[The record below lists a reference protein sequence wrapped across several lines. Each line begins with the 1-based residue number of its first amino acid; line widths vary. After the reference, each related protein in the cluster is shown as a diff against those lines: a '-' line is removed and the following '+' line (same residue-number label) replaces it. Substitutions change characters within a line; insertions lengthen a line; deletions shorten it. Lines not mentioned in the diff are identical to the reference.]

1 MVVLLVLVVF
11 AVLIYEVW
19 SLVQL
24 VRYAWG
30 QWVEWWTSRTKGP
43 ATADSTATLVVGR
56 DGDEARHSSSMKL
69 EAEEMQQLPGSSS
82 LGPSLVDLKSASAV
96 IIAST
101 HAPDD
106 CDDQP
111 SLPCAP
117 SQRPLWPSIQRDT
130 EAIVVHCQSQ
140 RREMMDSEA
149 IKQPSVKE
157 DSSSVSGLST
167 AGTYIKSWPS
177 LNASANDEKQ

>member
-101 HAPDD
+101 HAPND
-106 CDDQP
+106 CDASP
-111 SLPCAP
+111 MCTFSAAIVAVHTEGYRGHR
-117 SQRPLWPSIQRDT
+117 RPLPVSAAGDDGFRGHKTAKCQGGLFFSLRL
-130 EAIVVHCQSQ
+130 VHSRNLYQVL
-140 RREMMDSEA
+140 A
-149 IKQPSVKE
+149 
-157 DSSSVSGLST
+157 
-167 AGTYIKSWPS
+167 KS
-177 LNASANDEKQ
+177 